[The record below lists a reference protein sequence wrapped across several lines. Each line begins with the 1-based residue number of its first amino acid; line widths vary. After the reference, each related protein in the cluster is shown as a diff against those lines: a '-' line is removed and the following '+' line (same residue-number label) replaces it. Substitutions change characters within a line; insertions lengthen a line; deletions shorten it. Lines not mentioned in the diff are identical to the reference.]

1 MKKSVCIVGTGYVG
15 LTLGAVLADN
25 DFNVHCVEI
34 NKSIV
39 KSLNSGEPHFH
50 ENGLKALMRK
60 NLGKSLFFSTHF
72 PEKPCEIY
80 VICVSTPVDKNG
92 KPILDYIVS
101 ASEAVAKNMA
111 DYALVVMRSTIPVGT
126 SRNIVKPILDKS
138 GKNYLLSFCPERTVE
153 GNAIKELMELPQIIG
168 GLDEA
173 SVRESVNF
181 FKKIA
186 PTTIEVSS
194 LEAAEMIKLLNNSY
208 RDMVFAYAN
217 EVALLCEKLSI
228 DANEV
233 IKAANLGYSRSSIP
247 VPGFVGGACLEK
259 DPYILSNVAES
270 VGCKP
275 KLIMAARAINEFL
288 PIHVAKRIDNML
300 DSIGKN
306 KNAKIFVL
314 GFGFKG
320 KPETDDVRGSPTI
333 TLVSTLKNLGYSNIF
348 GFDPVVKPEVIK
360 SLNAFPANVE
370 EGFKGADCVIFANN
384 HNSFNSLDIEFLI
397 GMMNKPAVFFDSWQ
411 IFPPKIII
419 RNNIIYGGIG
429 FE

>member
-25 DFNVHCVEI
+25 NFDVHCVEI
-34 NKSIV
+34 NESVV

-60 NLGKSLFFSTHF
+60 NLGKSLFFSTKF
-72 PEKPCEIY
+72 PEKSCDIY

-111 DYALVVMRSTIPVGT
+111 YYSLVVMRSTIPVGT

-168 GLDEA
+168 GLNEA

-217 EVALLCEKLSI
+217 EVALLCEKISI

-233 IKAANLGYSRSSIP
+233 IKAANLGYSRSNIP

-270 VGCKP
+270 VGFNP
-275 KLIMAARAINEFL
+275 KLVMAARSINEFL
-288 PIHVAKRIDNML
+288 PIHVAKRINNML
-300 DSIGKN
+300 NSIGKN
-306 KNAKIFVL
+306 KSAKIFVL

-333 TLVSTLKNLGYSNIF
+333 TLVSALKNFGYSNIF

-360 SLNAFPANVE
+360 SLKAFPVNVE
-370 EGFKGADCVIFANN
+370 EGFNGADCIIFANN
-384 HNSFNSLDIEFLI
+384 HNFFNSLDIEFLI
-397 GMMNKPAVFFDSWQ
+397 GKMNKPAVFFDCWQ

-419 RNNIIYGGIG
+419 RSNIVYGGIG